1 MIIHWNIHP
10 EIFNIGF
17 LSVRWYGLLFA
28 SSFLI
33 GSFIGSWIFKRENK
47 PQESLD
53 RILIYML
60 LGTVIGARLGE
71 CLFYNPA
78 YYLAN
83 PLEIFKIWKGGL
95 ASHGAGVGLFISTLI
110 YSRRTPGQSYIW
122 ILDRGCIVVALSGCF
137 IRMGNLFNSEIIGKP
152 TNASWGFVFER
163 IDDIPRH
170 PTQLYESFIYL
181 LIFLILITIYRNM
194 DLDKVPGLLI
204 GPFLILIFGARLGVE
219 FLKENQAEFESGL
232 ILNMGQF
239 LSIPMILVGVFVLVR
254 ITLPALLKLP
264 QGSYK

>member
-1 MIIHWNIHP
+1 MTIHWNINP
-10 EIFNIGF
+10 EIVNFGF
-17 LSVRWYGLLFA
+17 LAIRWYGLLFA

-47 PQESLD
+47 PPESLD

-95 ASHGAGVGLFISTLI
+95 ASHGAGIGLFISTLI
-110 YSRRTPGQSYIW
+110 YSRKTPGQSYIW
-122 ILDRGCIVVALSGCF
+122 ILDRGCIVVALSGSF
-137 IRMGNLFNSEIIGKP
+137 IRLGNLFNSEIIGKP
-152 TNASWGFVFER
+152 TKATWGFVFER
-163 IDDIPRH
+163 IDNIPRH

-181 LIFLILITIYRNM
+181 IIFLILITIYRYMN
-194 DLDKVPGLLI
+194 LDKLPGLLI
-204 GPFLILIFGARLGVE
+204 GLFLILVFCARIGVE
-219 FLKENQAEFESGL
+219 ILKENQVAFESGL
-232 ILNMGQF
+232 VLNMGQF
-239 LSIPMILVGVFVLVR
+239 LSIPMILIGIFVLVQ
-254 ITLPALLKLP
+254 ITIPATLKR
-264 QGSYK
+264 SK